1 LKAIDNRSTLV
12 NPQFSTA
19 GRHMFDQKE
28 ASSIVTLLYQT
39 VLGRDP
45 DPKGLQQYVSGLV
58 SGHQTVA
65 QIIQEFAA
73 SPEYAHRTRLLDF
86 NLMQFRK
93 FPDADVFVPP
103 QVVDQLFDKTS
114 FYWRNAASEPNEMYW
129 SVVTEEKWNRELTS
143 DDRIEFIA
151 TGKRYANRVLALYE
165 TYSGKSAANLSC
177 IDFGC
182 GVGRLAINFAS
193 RVAQVHAV
201 DFSESHLQELQR
213 NAATFD
219 CASKITPWPIRLPA
233 DLDQLPQVD
242 LVYSYIALQHNT
254 PPVIATMMRSLLDH
268 LQPGGYAFL
277 HVPLA
282 GAGYEGFVVNDYLT
296 SIEAGTR
303 MEIHILPRANINSL
317 AAKAGCEIVTSH
329 CVGGT
334 HTQYSEEIVFHKPM
348 KGV

>member
-1 LKAIDNRSTLV
+1 
-12 NPQFSTA
+12 
-19 GRHMFDQKE
+19 MFDQIE

-39 VLGRDP
+39 VLGREP
-45 DPKGLQQYVSGLV
+45 DSNGLEQYVEGLV
-58 SGHQTVA
+58 SGHRTVA
-65 QIIQEFAA
+65 QIIREFAA
-73 SPEYAHRTRLLDF
+73 SPEYAQKRRLLDF

-93 FPDADVFVPP
+93 FPDAEVFVPP
-103 QVVDQLFDKTS
+103 EVVDQLFDKTS
-114 FYWRNAASEPNEMYW
+114 IYWRSAASEPNEMYW
-129 SVVTEEKWNRELTS
+129 SVVTEEKWNRELTG
-143 DDRIEFIA
+143 DDRVEFIE
-151 TGKRYANRVLALYE
+151 TGKRYANRVLGLYE
-165 TYSGKSAANLSC
+165 TYSGKSVANLTC
-177 IDFGC
+177 IDFGS

-213 NAATFD
+213 NAVMFD
-219 CASKITPWPIRLPA
+219 CASKIMVWPIRLPA
-233 DLDQLPQVD
+233 DLDKLPQVD

-254 PPVIATMMRSLLDH
+254 PPVIAAMMRSLLDH

-277 HVPLA
+277 HVTLA

-317 AAKAGCEIVTSH
+317 AARAGCEIVTSH

-334 HTQYSEEIVFHKPM
+334 YTQYSEEIVFYKPM
-348 KGV
+348 NGV